1 MSVSEFRVIS
11 DEKSTRKR
19 ERWLRLL
26 FWGAAFTLSGVT
38 LFAVYGADSAS
49 PQVKTAL
56 AWLAGV
62 IVGGTVIG
70 AQFVAYRQGLG
81 RIRKAVAFEL
91 TDKDLVR
98 RSSGWPDVRIGL
110 PEIRALYE
118 HPGGLVV
125 ESVEPTRRIA
135 IPARVE
141 GFAALRAEL
150 AKHSSV
156 IVTRGRSVAGF
167 TFLVIEFIC
176 WVVVL
181 WSKNSRAQ
189 ALAAAVA
196 LMVLAWESLRLI
208 RMMGGKPK
216 RFLVWIAVGISWAAA
231 ILLVYERFARR

>member
-1 MSVSEFRVIS
+1 V
-11 DEKSTRKR
+11 
-19 ERWLRLL
+19 
-26 FWGAAFTLSGVT
+26 
-38 LFAVYGADSAS
+38 
-49 PQVKTAL
+49 L

-62 IVGGTVIG
+62 IVAGTIIG
-70 AQFVAYRQGLG
+70 AQFVAYRQGLKKL
-81 RIRKAVAFEL
+81 RKDLVFEL

-110 PEIRALYE
+110 PEIRTLYE

-141 GFAALRAEL
+141 GFATLRAEL
-150 AKHSSV
+150 TKHGSV
-156 IVTRGRSVAGF
+156 IIARGRSVTGF
-167 TFLVIEFIC
+167 TFLAVEFIC
-176 WVVVL
+176 WGIVF
-181 WSKNSRAQ
+181 WSKDSRAQ

-216 RFLVWIAVGISWAAA
+216 KFLVWIAVGISWAAA